1 MDHHQ
6 HVELEAAGLR
16 TFFRIADIW
25 RLSEAER
32 AAILNLDE
40 EGLRLAK
47 EQPASIKQETLHRLS
62 YVFRIYRAVNTLLPD
77 AHRAAEWMRAP
88 GKVPIHG
95 GRSAITIMASGEPN
109 DLQRV
114 TEYLDA
120 ECQ

>member
-1 MDHHQ
+1 MEHHK

-47 EQPASIKQETLHRLS
+47 EQPASIKQDTLHRLS

-95 GRSAITIMASGEPN
+95 GHSAITVMASGEPN

-114 TEYLDA
+114 TEYLEA

>member
-1 MDHHQ
+1 MEHHK

-32 AAILNLDE
+32 AAILNLDD

-47 EQPASIKQETLHRLS
+47 EQPASIKQDTLHRLS
-62 YVFRIYRAVNTLLPD
+62 YVFRVYRAVNTLLPD

-88 GKVPIHG
+88 GKVPMHA
-95 GRSAITIMASGEPN
+95 GRSALTIMASGELN

-114 TEYLDA
+114 TEYLEA
-120 ECQ
+120 QCQ